1 MKHTLLIIFSI
12 FFSHLYSQTYDV
24 VIKKQNYTS
33 YFEYDYTNPTIV
45 TYNLYKGGGNCS
57 RSKFYFKN
65 DESSLKTAS
74 DTDYSKSGYDKG
86 HLANAEDF
94 AFDCVLDELT
104 FRYYNCVP
112 QNPKMNRG
120 PWKKVETQIREI
132 SQNRELFIV
141 CINIFGNNYLKN
153 TKVGIP
159 TECIK
164 LVYDA
169 KSMQP
174 ITGYI
179 FTNTSEPKVLELP
192 PNNII
197 KLKNLNIDFLLKK

>member
-1 MKHTLLIIFSI
+1 MKHTLLIFFLL
-12 FFSHLYSQTYDV
+12 FFSQLYCQTYDI

-45 TYNLYKGGGNCS
+45 TYNLYKGGGDCN

-65 DESSLKTAS
+65 DENVKTA
-74 DTDYSKSGYDKG
+74 TDVDYLKSGYDKG

-94 AFDCVLDELT
+94 AFDCILDELT

-120 PWKKVETQIREI
+120 PWKKVETQLRII
-132 SQNRELFIV
+132 SQQKELFIV
-141 CINIFGNNYLKN
+141 CVNIFGNNFLKN
-153 TKVGIP
+153 SKVGIP

-169 KSMQP
+169 KTMEP
-174 ITGYI
+174 IVGYI
-179 FTNTSEPKVLELP
+179 FSNTSSANFVELP
-192 PNNII
+192 PDEVI
-197 KLKNLNIDFLLKK
+197 KSRNLNIGFLVKK